1 MSLRKLCLQMPA
13 SSFGNARHA
22 KQYFA
27 QKKGIVVSFARM
39 EMLHVHPFRQR
50 GRVLTAAKS

>member
-1 MSLRKLCLQMPA
+1 MPTDA
-13 SSFGNARHA
+13 CQFFWNARHA

-50 GRVLTAAKS
+50 GRGLTAAELWENQQ